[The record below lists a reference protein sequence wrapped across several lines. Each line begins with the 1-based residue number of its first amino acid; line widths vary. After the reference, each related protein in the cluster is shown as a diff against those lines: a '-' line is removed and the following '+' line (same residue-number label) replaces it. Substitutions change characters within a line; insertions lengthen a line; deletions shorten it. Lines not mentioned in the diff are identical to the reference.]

1 MLIRLGS
8 GQMAEADVLRLL
20 SEAERHNDEEPEKV
34 FGNNPMWLKESSPAI
49 LASNVETMILKSF
62 FLYQKAEKSFFYGS
76 LVMCRTHGLL
86 NN

>member
-62 FLYQKAEKSFFYGS
+62 FLYQKAEKSFF
-76 LVMCRTHGLL
+76 
-86 NN
+86 